1 MFSPDTDMKRSEKSI
16 WTSGDGEWV
25 SPNVSSLSPPQS
37 LRNKRLRKK
46 RLSFHHLFLFSS
58 TQIFFSITGS
68 FCPLCFCW
76 QYLWLV
82 TLLIETVCM
91 HMHINNLCSAVY
103 VHKDIYEPWHCSSLI
118 YLNKLSDQ
126 VTEEGHSLHQ
136 YYVLTEITTV
146 VMHYINFVIWHR
158 NISQR

>member
-1 MFSPDTDMKRSEKSI
+1 MLAALGIGRVDKREGVFLSGSLEGDWVITAIQSSEETEQGEGLRDKEP
-16 WTSGDGEWV
+16 DGEE
-25 SPNVSSLSPPQS
+25 
-37 LRNKRLRKK
+37 
-46 RLSFHHLFLFSS
+46 
-58 TQIFFSITGS
+58 TGRG
-68 FCPLCFCW
+68 
-76 QYLWLV
+76 
-82 TLLIETVCM
+82 
-91 HMHINNLCSAVY
+91 
-103 VHKDIYEPWHCSSLI
+103 EPSGHCSSLI